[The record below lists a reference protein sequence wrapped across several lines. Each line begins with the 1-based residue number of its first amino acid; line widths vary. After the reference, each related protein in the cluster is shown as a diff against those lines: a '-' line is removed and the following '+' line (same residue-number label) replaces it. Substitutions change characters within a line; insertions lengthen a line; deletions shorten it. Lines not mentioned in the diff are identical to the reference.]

1 MQDQSIPSNIGSPSV
16 GTFAWPKLS
25 IGRISGIAFGAGT
38 QLFFLWTVVY
48 LFLFLRY
55 GGTHTSSHWL
65 WGDSLLA
72 IGFAVPHSI
81 LLVPAVQKSIKR
93 WLPAGLI
100 GCLHCSVTCVSLL
113 VMFRYWGTTSTTLW
127 KATGVAEFLILCGFY
142 GSWAALFYSLYLTGM
157 GYQTG
162 LTQWWYWLLKKQPP
176 RREFVLRGAYHWM
189 RHPIYM
195 SFLGLIW
202 FTPTMTLDHAVLTG
216 VWTVYIYAGSYFKDK
231 RMIKF
236 LGEEY
241 REYARKVSGLPI
253 IGFGPL
259 LKMK

>member
-1 MQDQSIPSNIGSPSV
+1 M
-16 GTFAWPKLS
+16 
-25 IGRISGIAFGAGT
+25 
-38 QLFFLWTVVY
+38 
-48 LFLFLRY
+48 
-55 GGTHTSSHWL
+55 
-65 WGDSLLA
+65 
-72 IGFAVPHSI
+72 
-81 LLVPAVQKSIKR
+81 
-93 WLPAGLI
+93 
-100 GCLHCSVTCVSLL
+100 
-113 VMFRYWGTTSTTLW
+113 WGTTSTTLW
-127 KATGVAEFLILCGFY
+127 KATGIAEFLILCGFY
-142 GSWAALFYSLYLTGM
+142 GSWVALFYSLYITGM

-162 LTQWWYWLLKKQPP
+162 LTQWWYWFTQKKPP

-231 RMIKF
+231 RMLLF
-236 LGEEY
+236 LGDEY

-259 LKMK
+259 LKIK